1 MKTLITT
8 FAIAAALTAPAFA
21 QSAAEESASRKAM
34 IVFNMSNNSAAEI
47 IVGETSMGDVTAA
60 QVSLALSNM
69 SAAERMGFF
78 EADMSTRRQV
88 VAAQMQ
94 LLDCD
99 SAAECK

>member
-1 MKTLITT
+1 MKKTMITLVA
-8 FAIAAALTAPAFA
+8 AIAFAAPAFA

-34 IVFNMSNNSAAEI
+34 IFFNMSNNSAAEI
-47 IVGETSMGDVTAA
+47 IVGETSMGDVSAA
-60 QVSLALSNM
+60 QVALALGNM

-99 SAAECK
+99 SAAECR

>member
-1 MKTLITT
+1 MKILIATAVTTL
-8 FAIAAALTAPAFA
+8 ALTATVFA
-21 QSAAEESASRKAM
+21 QSAAEESASKKAM
-34 IVFNMSNNSAAEI
+34 IFFNMSNNSAAEI

-78 EADMSTRRQV
+78 ESDMSSRRQV

-94 LLDCD
+94 LLDGE
-99 SAAECK
+99 SAAESN

>member
-1 MKTLITT
+1 MKKTIITAVT
-8 FAIAAALTAPAFA
+8 ALALAAPAFA

-34 IVFNMSNNSAAEI
+34 IFFNMSNNSAAEI

-78 EADMSTRRQV
+78 EADTATRRQI
-88 VAAQMQ
+88 VAAQQ
-94 LLDCD
+94 KLLDGD
-99 SAAECK
+99 SAAESN

>member
-1 MKTLITT
+1 VKTK
-8 FAIAAALTAPAFA
+8 FAIFAAIVAMTVPAFA
-21 QSAAEESASRKAM
+21 DGKGSKKARA
-34 IVFNMSNNSAAEI
+34 FFAMSNNSAAEI

-60 QVSLALSNM
+60 QVALALGNM

-88 VAAQMQ
+88 IAAQMQ

-99 SAAECK
+99 SAAECN